1 MFGINGKK
9 AAEETRYRYPG
20 ERMAVDG
27 NTAVILCER
36 EASDAAGAYPITPST
51 QMGEYWAEQAANGHV
66 NVSDRPLIF
75 VEPESEHAAAAVTAG
90 LSMTGLRATNF
101 SSSQGIAFMHE
112 SLYAAAGKRLPY
124 VLNMGCRAITHAS
137 LNVHCAHDDFHCVDD
152 TGFFQLF
159 ATNAQEAAD
168 LNLIGRRTAELA
180 LTPAVVAQ
188 DGFLTTHL
196 LEPIRKPERE
206 LIAEY
211 LGRPE
216 DLIDSPTPAQRLLF
230 GPTRRRVPAL
240 WDVDLP
246 LMSGGVQNQDAF
258 MQTMAAQ
265 RPYFYA
271 HVAGL
276 ADQAMHEYGKL
287 TGRHY
292 ERISR
297 YRCDDADYL
306 IVGMGSMIVEAQAVA
321 DWLRAER
328 KLRVGV
334 VGITLYRPFA
344 GDLLGEVIKGR
355 KGVAVLERTD
365 QPLAEDL
372 PLMREVRATLG
383 KCLEN
388 GRTQRGK
395 SLPYPGYA
403 AIAATEAPD
412 LYSGVYG
419 LGSRDLQPECLIGAI
434 ENMLPEG
441 SQHRFFY
448 LGIDFV
454 SDPQSPIEEASN
466 DSLLQAYPQV
476 RELAVKGSVNPDLMP
491 QDALTI
497 RMHSIGGWGA
507 ITTGKNLAM
516 TLFELLDWEIR
527 ANPKYGSEKKG
538 QPTTYYLAAAP
549 EPIRLNCEYRYVDVV
564 MSPDPNVFSHSN
576 PLDGLK
582 PGGVFI
588 LQASGNDPDAVWAS
602 IPALRQREIVDRGIR
617 VFFLDGFSIARDEAS
632 NPELQLRMQGNA
644 FQGAFFAASPLM
656 ARASLDETRLF
667 SAIEEQLRHKFG
679 AKGERVVTDNL
690 RVVRRGFD
698 ETREITDMPLHS
710 AGSPRALPNAPA
722 MLAARPAAEPALGD
736 IHRFWQRTGAYY
748 SAGCG
753 SDRPADPFQALSL
766 LPPVTGLMR
775 DMTQIRFEYPHWQPE
790 KCTACG
796 KCYTVCPDS
805 ALPGLVV
812 KPGDLLAT
820 LVRRIET
827 GGTPTVHLRRVSR
840 KLETLLHDACD
851 KGGCDTHIG
860 TALESAIAQLLADMP
875 ASDSRPGL
883 ERELELLRTE
893 LGNFDFAIT
902 APYWKVREKQ
912 NPGSGGLFA
921 LTLNPA
927 TCKGCMACINVCKD
941 GALSAQPQD
950 DIAIARMRE
959 HWNLWRDLPN
969 TPPEFARISD
979 LDNKIGALETL
990 LLDKRNYGSMACGD
1004 GACLGCGEKT
1014 AIHLFTSTVSALMQP
1029 RVERQVKR
1037 LKDLIARL
1045 ETQVRH
1051 QLVAGVDLSD
1061 AGALADASLAVPDGD
1076 LTLSR
1081 LADLLDSGHET
1092 TLVDRTWL
1100 KEMGQLLAS
1109 LRDLVW
1115 RYESGPSGNG
1125 RATMGA
1131 VNSTGCTSV
1140 WASSWPY
1147 NPYPFPWSSH
1157 LFQDSPSMA
1166 LGLFEGHMVR
1176 MAEGFRAIRRA
1187 EDVLA
1192 GEAVTPE
1199 KARFYQ
1205 RFGWHDFSHEEW
1217 QLCPPVVAIGGD
1229 GAMYDIGFQNLS
1241 RALAS
1246 GTPIKVLV
1254 LDTQVYSNTGGQAC
1268 TSGFIGQVADM
1279 SPYGKVG
1286 RGKQEIRKEIG
1297 LIAMAHRTSY
1307 VLQSAVSHIPHLL
1320 SGFIDGLNSQRPA
1333 LFNIYAVCPAE
1344 HGVPDDAMDRQSRL
1358 AVESRAYPVF
1368 RFNPDAGPLIGDA
1381 LDLEGNPELDADWPM
1396 TELAGQDENGRPV
1409 RVKKLFTFADFA
1421 FTEARFAK
1429 HFHPLKPADAEA
1441 GLIPFADLVALPESE
1456 REGRVPYIEVLRSS
1470 GRIERVAVSD
1480 SIVRSAD
1487 DRLRFW
1493 RQLRALSGQEQTG
1506 SLDAAVAQARQD
1518 MARQLSDALLS
1529 LAGAAP
1535 LAATAG
1541 SPAGMPAAVPAAR
1554 PATDFEPAWIDP
1566 ADCTACDDCT
1576 RLNGKAFAY
1585 GADGKATVVNPT
1597 AASYAELVRAAE
1609 QCPAACIHPGTPAN
1623 PAEPGVAALVERA
1636 RRFA

>member
-1 MFGINGKK
+1 MFGIKGKK
-9 AAEETRYRYPG
+9 AAEEVRYRYPG

-51 QMGEYWAEQAANGHV
+51 QMGEYWAEQAANGHI
-66 NVSDRPLIF
+66 NVSGRPLIF

-137 LNVHCAHDDFHCVDD
+137 LNVHCAHDDFHCIDD

-159 ATNAQEAAD
+159 ANSAQEAAD

-211 LGRPE
+211 LGSPE

-265 RPYFYA
+265 RPYFHA

-276 ADQAMHEYGKL
+276 ADQAMHEYGAL

-292 ERISR
+292 QRLSR

-321 DWLRAER
+321 DWLRRER
-328 KLRVGV
+328 QLRVGV

-344 GDLLGEVIKGR
+344 GDLLGEVIKGC

-388 GRTQRGK
+388 GRTPRGK
-395 SLPYPGYA
+395 PLPYPGHA
-403 AIAATEAPD
+403 AMTAAEAPD

-419 LGSRDLQPECLIGAI
+419 LGSRDLQPECLIGAV
-434 ENMLPEG
+434 ENMLPDS
-441 SQHRFFY
+441 SQRRFFY
-448 LGIDFV
+448 LGIDFI
-454 SDPQSPIEEASN
+454 SEPLSPVEAECN
-466 DSLLQAYPQV
+466 DSLLAAYPQV

-491 QDALTI
+491 PDALTVRI
-497 RMHSIGGWGA
+497 HSIGGWGA

-549 EPIRLNCEYRYVDVV
+549 TPIRLNCEYRYVDVV

-588 LQASGNDPDAVWAS
+588 LQADSPDPDTVWAG
-602 IPALRQREIVDRGIR
+602 IPTARQQEITERGIR
-617 VFFLDGFSIARDEAS
+617 LFFVDGFSIARDEAS
-632 NPELQLRMQGNA
+632 HPELQLRMQGNA

-656 ARASLDETRLF
+656 ARASLDEARLF
-667 SAIEEQLRHKFG
+667 SAIEAQLRRKFG
-679 AKGERVVTDNL
+679 AKGEQVVTDNL

-698 ETREITDMPLHS
+698 QTREIRHMPPQ
-710 AGSPRALPNAPA
+710 AADAPA
-722 MLAARPAAEPALGD
+722 LLPVAPAALAARPRSQSPLGD
-736 IHRFWQRTGAYY
+736 IHRFWQRTGVHYV
-748 SAGCG
+748 AGRG

-775 DMTQIRFEYPHWQPE
+775 DMTQIRFDYPHWQPD

-796 KCYTVCPDS
+796 KCYAVCPDS

-812 KPGDLLAT
+812 RPADLLAT
-820 LVRRIET
+820 LIRRIET
-827 GGTPTVHLRRVSR
+827 GGTPTVHLRRVSHR
-840 KLETLLHDACD
+840 LATLLHAGCHPQGH
-851 KGGCDTHIG
+851 GGQVG
-860 TALESAIAQLLADMP
+860 TALDSAICQVLAEQQP
-875 ASDSRPGL
+875 GETHDSL
-883 ERELELLRTE
+883 ERELGRLRSE
-893 LGNFDFAIT
+893 LGDTDFALT
-902 APYWKVREKQ
+902 APYWTVREKQ
-912 NPGSGGLFA
+912 CAGSGGLFA
-921 LTLNPA
+921 LTVNPS
-927 TCKGCMACINVCKD
+927 TCKGCMACISVCKD
-941 GALSAQPQD
+941 GALSARPQD
-950 DIAIARMRE
+950 ETAIAGLRQR
-959 HWNLWRDLPN
+959 WDLWRDLPN
-969 TPPEFARISD
+969 TQPEFARIRD
-979 LDNKIGALETL
+979 LDNGIGALETL
-990 LLDKRNYGSMACGD
+990 LLDKRHYGSMACGD

-1029 RVERQVKR
+1029 RVERQLTR
-1037 LKDLIARL
+1037 LKDLIVRL
-1045 ETQVRH
+1045 EAHMRQ
-1051 QLVAGVDLSD
+1051 QLVAGIDLSD
-1061 AGALADASLAVPDGD
+1061 AEALADASLAVPDGD

-1081 LADLLDSGHET
+1081 LADLLDSGHENT
-1092 TLVDRTWL
+1092 VVDRAWL
-1100 KEMGQLLAS
+1100 KDMGQLLAR

-1115 RYESGPSGNG
+1115 RYESGPSGSG
-1125 RATMGA
+1125 RAAMGA

-1166 LGLFEGHMVR
+1166 MGLFEGHMSR
-1176 MAEGFRAIRRA
+1176 MAEGFRAIRQV
-1187 EDVLA
+1187 EDVLSGA
-1192 GEAVTPE
+1192 PLTAE
-1199 KARFYQ
+1199 KAGFYQ
-1205 RFGWHDFSHEEW
+1205 RFNWRDFSHDEW

-1246 GTPIKVLV
+1246 GTPVKILV

-1268 TSGFIGQVADM
+1268 TSGFVGQVSDM

-1297 LIAMAHRTSY
+1297 LIAMAHRTSF
-1307 VLQSAVSHIPHLL
+1307 VLQSAVSHLPHLL
-1320 SGFIDGLNSQRPA
+1320 GGFIDGLNSQRPA

-1344 HGVPDDAMDRQSRL
+1344 HGVPDDGMDRQSRL
-1358 AVESRAYPVF
+1358 AVESRAYPLF
-1368 RFNPDAGPLIGDA
+1368 RFDPDAGPLIGDG
-1381 LDLEGNPELDADWPM
+1381 LDLSGNPAPDADWPM
-1396 TELAGQDENGRPV
+1396 TELVGHDDSGQPLRRQKP
-1409 RVKKLFTFADFA
+1409 FTFADFA
-1421 FTEARFAK
+1421 CTEARFGK
-1429 HFHPLKPADAEA
+1429 HFRKIGAADDN
-1441 GLIPFADLVALPESE
+1441 GRMLPFAALLALPEAE
-1456 REGRVPYIEVLRSS
+1456 RAGHVPYIEVLQGD
-1470 GRIERVAVSD
+1470 GRIGRLAVSD

-1493 RQLRALSGQEQTG
+1493 HQLRALSGQAQG
-1506 SLDAAVAQARQD
+1506 SQVQDAVARARQD
-1518 MARQLSDALLS
+1518 MARQLSDTLFA
-1529 LAGAAP
+1529 LAGSAPPPGGQPAAAP
-1535 LAATAG
+1535 AATA
-1541 SPAGMPAAVPAAR
+1541 
-1554 PATDFEPAWIDP
+1554 ATAFEPAWIDP

-1585 GADGKATVVNPT
+1585 GPDGRATVADPS
-1597 AASYAELVRAAE
+1597 AATYAELVRAAE
-1609 QCPAACIHPGTPAN
+1609 HCPAACIHPGTPAN
-1623 PAEPGVAALVERA
+1623 PDEPGLPALRERA
-1636 RRFA
+1636 SHFA